1 MLISLHHT
9 HRADAVQPESLVG
22 DTWAPEV
29 VPRLPT
35 ALAAQARA
43 LKAFQRVRGVA
54 TPTDLLRALLASVLG
69 ALSTRRLGAWA
80 VLIGLADISETA
92 WRQRL
97 RAANAWL
104 LWLLGELIAAPHPPA
119 GAAAPGARRVR
130 LIDATRLR
138 RPGGTGDD
146 WRVHFSYNFTAGCMD
161 EVVVTDQHTAERLD
175 HFTLQPGD
183 IAVVDNGYGYR
194 ASVAS
199 AVRQHADAV
208 LRITPA
214 TFPVETEAGVPF
226 DLSAW
231 LRQGSAAQQ
240 EWQGRCVYDGQPYSV
255 RVLAARL
262 PPEAAARAR
271 QRKYQQARKHGRTPM
286 AATLALADWVL
297 VATTVGADWSLR
309 DVLRLYRARWQVE
322 LVFKRMK
329 QLLRFN
335 QLRSTHRTT
344 VEATIRALLV
354 AWALQ
359 DGIVAELR
367 ALLPTAHSS
376 GPSGAPPD
384 RHPDTH
390 PDVPRVVSTWSLV
403 GLGLETLRQQV
414 QHRWSLARLRTCLP
428 RLRRFLC
435 NRPRRREHQETAV
448 RAWLATRQPAWEFL
462 EDNAA

>member
-1 MLISLHHT
+1 MLVPVHHT
-9 HRADAVQPESLVG
+9 AQRIDVQPASVVG
-22 DTWAPEV
+22 DTWATEV
-29 VPRLPT
+29 VPRLPA
-35 ALAAQARA
+35 ALAAQART

-54 TPTDLLRALLASVLG
+54 TPADLLRAVLAYVLG

-92 WRQRL
+92 WRKRL
-97 RAANAWL
+97 RASNAWL
-104 LWLLGELIAAPHPPA
+104 LWLLGTLIAAPGPPT
-119 GAAAPGARRVR
+119 GAAVPGSRRVR

-138 RPGGTGDD
+138 HPGGTGDD
-146 WRVHFSYNFTAGCMD
+146 WRVHFAYDFTAGRMD
-161 EVVVTDQHTAERLD
+161 EVVVTDQHSAERLA

-183 IAVVDNGYGYR
+183 IAVADNGYGYR
-194 ASVAS
+194 SSVAT
-199 AVRQHADAV
+199 AVRQGADVV

-214 TFPVETEAGVPF
+214 TFPVETAAGVPF
-226 DLSAW
+226 DLIAW
-231 LRQGSAAQQ
+231 LRQGNMAQQ
-240 EWQGRCVYDGQPYSV
+240 EWQGWCVHDAQRYAV

-262 PPEAAARAR
+262 PPEAAAQAR
-271 QRKYQQARKHGRTPM
+271 MRKYKQAQKHGRTPS

-297 VATTVGADWSLR
+297 VVTTLAADWSLP

-344 VEATIRALLV
+344 VEATVRALLV

-359 DGIVAELR
+359 DGIVAEMR
-367 ALLPTAHSS
+367 ALFPTARQD
-376 GPSGAPPD
+376 APP
-384 RHPDTH
+384 
-390 PDVPRVVSTWSLV
+390 VVSTWSLV

-414 QHRWSLARLRTCLP
+414 QHRWSLARLQTCLP

-435 NRPRRREHQETAV
+435 SRPRRREHQETAV
-448 RAWLATRQPAWEFL
+448 RAWLEGRNPAWL
-462 EDNAA
+462 LIEDNAA

>member
-1 MLISLHHT
+1 MLIPLHHIDPV
-9 HRADAVQPESLVG
+9 AAVQPESLVG
-22 DTWAPEV
+22 DTWTTEV
-29 VPRLPT
+29 VPRLPAT
-35 ALAAQARA
+35 LAAQARA

-54 TPTDLLRALLASVLG
+54 TPTDLLRALLAYVLG

-92 WRQRL
+92 WRKRL
-97 RAANAWL
+97 RASNAWL
-104 LWLLGELIAAPHPPA
+104 LWLLGELIAAPGPPP
-119 GAAAPGARRVR
+119 GPAAPGSRRVR
-130 LIDATRLR
+130 LVDATRLR
-138 RPGGTGDD
+138 HPGGTGDD
-146 WRVHFSYNFTAGCMD
+146 WRVHFSYEFTAGRMD
-161 EVVVTDQHTAERLD
+161 EVVVTDQHSAERLA
-175 HFTLQPGD
+175 HFTWQAGD
-183 IAVVDNGYGYR
+183 IAVADNGYGYR
-194 ASVAS
+194 SSVAT
-199 AVRQHADAV
+199 AVCQDADVV

-214 TFPVETEAGVPF
+214 TFPVETMAGEAF
-226 DLSAW
+226 DLAAW
-231 LRQGSAAQQ
+231 LRQSDAAQQ
-240 EWQGRCVYDGQPYSV
+240 EWPGQCVHDGQRYTV

-271 QRKYQQARKHGRTPM
+271 QRKYKQAQKKYGRTPS

-297 VATTVGADWSLR
+297 VATTLAADWLLT

-344 VEATIRALLV
+344 VEATVRALLI

-367 ALLPTAHSS
+367 ALLPIAQPGVQS
-376 GPSGAPPD
+376 G
-384 RHPDTH
+384 TQ
-390 PDVPRVVSTWSLV
+390 PDVPLVVSTWSLV
-403 GLGLETLRQQV
+403 GLGLETLRHQV

-428 RLRRFLC
+428 RLCRFLC
-435 NRPRRREHQETAV
+435 SRPRRREHQETAV
-448 RAWLATRQPAWEFL
+448 RAWLEGRNPAWEFL